1 MAQVPRLQ
9 IQTYRHL
16 KMILSAI
23 DEEHLDDNITVMEDG
38 EFYPKVLDLYFSDET
53 HDQLDMGHPY
63 FISMYR

>member
-1 MAQVPRLQ
+1 
-9 IQTYRHL
+9 
-16 KMILSAI
+16 MILSAI